1 MKKIV
6 VISILFPIITFA
18 GLNINEVN
26 SVLLSIH
33 SLNKLKFYSS
43 ETNNAMYRE
52 INFTSYDNADI
63 LLFPKKVESQKTVIV
78 SSYEELKNDKNSIG
92 AIYLKKNRT
101 QIIFIK
107 ERLENKSLT
116 LPEKFNNYIVPSC
129 YLNSTCI

>member
-1 MKKIV
+1 MKKIA
-6 VISILFPIITFA
+6 VISILFPLITFA

-33 SLNKLKFYSS
+33 SLNKLKFHSS
-43 ETNNAMYRE
+43 ETNNAMYRK
-52 INFTSYDNADI
+52 INLTSYDDADI
-63 LLFPKKVESQKTVIV
+63 LLFPKNAESEKIVIV

-107 ERLENKSLT
+107 ERLENKLLSL
-116 LPEKFNNYIVPSC
+116 PKKFNNYIVPTC

>member
-1 MKKIV
+1 MKKIA
-6 VISILFPIITFA
+6 VISIFFPIMTFA

-26 SVLLSIH
+26 SVLLGIH

-43 ETNNAMYRE
+43 EVNNVMYKK
-52 INFTSYDNADI
+52 INFTSYDDADI
-63 LLFPKKVESQKTVIV
+63 VLFPKTTESQKIVIV
-78 SSYEELKNDKNSIG
+78 SSYDELKNDKNSIG

-116 LPEKFNNYIVPSC
+116 LPEKFNNYIVPIC
-129 YLNSTCI
+129 YLNATCI